1 MKSKEQKPT
10 QRQKHRPIKCEGDR
24 CNTTIDINLALE
36 VKDYDFVDS
45 DKTKIYVYCPKCG
58 LQHTYKL

>member
-1 MKSKEQKPT
+1 MKSKEQKPK
-10 QRQKHRPIKCEGDR
+10 QHKNYRPIRCEGDR
-24 CNTTIDINLALE
+24 CNTTININLAIE
-36 VKDYDFVDS
+36 VDDYYFVDA